1 MAARCTTGFF
11 LSLSLDID
19 LPLLQHHQ
27 QNIFMFKKVN
37 ALVRFTGKCRSLFD
51 PSLVPF
57 WSIFGPP
64 LVPLWSLL
72 CSLLVFLWSLFA
84 ISLWSFVLILSFFFL
99 FLSFFGTSLDLA
111 IWSFFFY
118 LQEISCCMKI
128 TKSILLDSIVHPS
141 ISLNKCERLDNLHLY
156 KH

>member
-64 LVPLWSLL
+64 LVPLWSLSVPSLVPLMFFVGLSLVPL
-72 CSLLVFLWSLFA
+72 CYISLVFCPY
-84 ISLWSFVLILSFFFL
+84 FVLFFPFFVLLWYLFGFSNMIIFFL
-99 FLSFFGTSLDLA
+99 FAGNFLL
-111 IWSFFFY
+111 Y
-118 LQEISCCMKI
+118 ENHKI
-128 TKSILLDSIVHPS
+128 DFT
-141 ISLNKCERLDNLHLY
+141 
-156 KH
+156 